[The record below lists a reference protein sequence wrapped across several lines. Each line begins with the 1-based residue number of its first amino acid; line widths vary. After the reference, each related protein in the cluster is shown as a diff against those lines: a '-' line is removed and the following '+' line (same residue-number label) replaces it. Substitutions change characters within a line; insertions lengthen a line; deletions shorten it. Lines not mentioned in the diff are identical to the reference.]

1 MDSTLLHTFRVV
13 CESGRI
19 SLAARALHLSQ
30 PAVSQQMHRLE
41 ESCGQPLLIRSAHG
55 VRPTPAGD
63 ALLTYARRVDELLVE
78 ADGVMHSG
86 APVGG
91 ELRLAASTTLA
102 SYVVPRLF
110 ARFLAREPGAS
121 LRLIVAN
128 TEGVVARLRSGDVPL
143 GLIEGVA
150 RVAHVHTEPFF
161 DDAILPCVAASTERL
176 SFAVPTRIAELATV
190 PLVMRE
196 RGSGTREVV
205 ERALRRAGVRRR
217 KDAPEL
223 ELGSTEAC
231 KAAVEA
237 GLAVGFL
244 ARVAIDKELALGTIR
259 PLDLVRLHI
268 ARTFR
273 WALSS
278 QAPPSGIAGRFYR
291 LASSSAALI
300 TTRSPL

>member
-13 CESGRI
+13 CETGRI
-19 SLAARALHLSQ
+19 SMAARVLHLSQ
-30 PAVSQQMHRLE
+30 PAVSQQVQKLE
-41 ESCGQPLLIRSAHG
+41 HACRQPLLTRSARG
-55 VRPTPAGD
+55 VSVTPAGD
-63 ALLTYARRVDELLVE
+63 TLLAYARRVDELLEE
-78 ADGVMHSG
+78 ADAALSRG
-86 APVGG
+86 APSGG

-110 ARFLAREPGAS
+110 ARFRVREPAAS
-121 LRLIVAN
+121 LRLTVVN
-128 TEGVVARLRSGDVPL
+128 TAGVLELVRSGEVAL
-143 GLIEGVA
+143 GLVEGAA

-161 DDAILPCVAASTERL
+161 DDAIVPCVAAAADKL
-176 SFAVPTRIAELATV
+176 AFAVPRTAADLAGA

-205 ERALRRAGVRRR
+205 ERALRQAGVRRLR
-217 KDAPEL
+217 GATEL

-244 ARVAIDKELALGTIR
+244 ARVAIDKELALGTLRPIEIR
-259 PLDLVRLHI
+259 RLQVT
-268 ARTFR
+268 RTFR

-278 QAPPSGIAGRFYR
+278 AAAPAGIAGRFYEFAR
-291 LASSSAALI
+291 GW
-300 TTRSPL
+300 RP